1 MSSAKRI
8 NKEDIIEAAFS
19 CVREKGIEGVNARE
33 IAKRLNCSVQ
43 PIFYRFKNME
53 ELKQEV
59 LDYSLDYYRKFLLD
73 FKGNTPKYRQIGLN
87 YIRFA
92 REESNVYKFIFM
104 GDYHIKIE
112 EFAFFDKSYTEVEKT
127 LQIQNELSEDMAKK
141 FHLKM
146 WLFVHGIACLIATN
160 TCIFTEEEISVLLA
174 EEFQILRKSLNQFED
189 VECPNLDHFD

>member
-1 MSSAKRI
+1 MSSVKRI
-8 NKEDIIEAAFS
+8 SKEDIVEAAFS
-19 CVREKGIEGVNARE
+19 CLREKGIEGVNARE
-33 IAKRLNCSVQ
+33 IAKRLNSSVQ

-53 ELKQEV
+53 ELKQAL

-92 REESNVYKFIFM
+92 REEANVYKFIFM
-104 GDYHIKIE
+104 GDYKIKIE

-127 LQIQNELSEDMAKK
+127 LQIQNELSTEMAKK

-174 EEFQILRKSLNQFED
+174 EEFQILRKSINQFED
-189 VECPNLDHFD
+189 VKCPNLDFSD